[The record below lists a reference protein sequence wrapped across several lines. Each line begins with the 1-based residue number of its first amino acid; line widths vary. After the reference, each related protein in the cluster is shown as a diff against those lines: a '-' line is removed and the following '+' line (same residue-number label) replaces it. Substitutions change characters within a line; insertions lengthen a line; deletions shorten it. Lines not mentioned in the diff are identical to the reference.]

1 MFGTYQIGKI
11 GLIILNWGP
20 IAFQFGTRPLLT
32 KESPIPK
39 AWKEKLMELKKGEIK
54 LHKFSPTGFYSSA
67 VKNNFIKELT
77 ERSLR
82 QIKLFSKNDEASE
95 G

>member
-1 MFGTYQIGKI
+1 MD
-11 GLIILNWGP
+11 
-20 IAFQFGTRPLLT
+20 
-32 KESPIPK
+32 
-39 AWKEKLMELKKGEIK
+39 LKKGDIK

-82 QIKLFSKNDEASE
+82 QIKLFSKSDEASSSDFSE
-95 G
+95 YAWEKQKDLF